1 MRQMTYGHCVSMA
14 IKFTL
19 LQTMVM
25 YLHMAGDNSVA
36 KTFLYEKESRGSRH
50 LIYDSEKPLLHFLEC
65 NRDIKEMLVTRDEW
79 TVWYAPYCF
88 KSSDEITHGG
98 AHFLE
103 LAIPFVR
110 IDKE

>member
-1 MRQMTYGHCVSMA
+1 
-14 IKFTL
+14 
-19 LQTMVM
+19 
-25 YLHMAGDNSVA
+25 
-36 KTFLYEKESRGSRH
+36 
-50 LIYDSEKPLLHFLEC
+50 
-65 NRDIKEMLVTRDEW
+65 MLVTRDEW